1 MLHVTP
7 GSHAYK
13 IIMLLLITGEFPF
26 RSLGLLGNER
36 MTKATAVRMT
46 QVHEIRVKDQE
57 KTYRCKL
64 ITISGKSTLKTMRLC
79 RSSFE
84 MIATVMPELLNSYMV
99 ETYGHRFHG
108 QNRIIERSHRIAEV
122 QLVCMRAGIECR
134 PHILP
139 VLQKQERRVLSF
151 DDPAFFTSR
160 SIKRVGV
167 DEMNK
172 TKYIR
177 MVGAIFSR
185 AGLYEIYNTRSEVLK
200 WYGQGEDKI
209 IQTMTDVCRYNFQ
222 IPDSH
227 RAIIMGQSYEA
238 ALQMLRRFESG
249 DKYVQLDYLG
259 YMSMHYLPMD
269 SGGIQM
275 LQIMMIPDWQHRLI
289 RLIFEEQNIPAV
301 KQFEYDAQI
310 DGAYVLSFLDGD
322 LLKLASFHKT
332 VIQQNLRWEVACFDT
347 QVSFLHK
354 YLGDNAIIN
363 SVPLE
368 LIHDHLKAE
377 RRSLI

>member
-46 QVHEIRVKDQE
+46 KVHEIRVKDQE
-57 KTYRCKL
+57 KIYRCKL

-108 QNRIIERSHRIAEV
+108 QNRIIERNHRIAEV

-209 IQTMTDVCRYNFQ
+209 IQTMTDICRYNFQ

-332 VIQQNLRWEVACFDT
+332 VVQQNLRWEVACFDT